1 MESACR
7 SPTRLTD
14 ASAKSRAVFS
24 ISDRRVV
31 DCSGSKEG
39 PLRGSVGKSY
49 IGTVRHLAPL
59 KKRTTEVFL
68 PSNWPAIYS
77 CYGDLEFG
85 REYPLSSNSCRKD
98 RTTDKSEVDG
108 FCVARGWIN
117 FEWPTVRGQGTCEAW
132 KRKFALF
139 LRKFVFYFSYYNSGR
154 LLGRLYGHYF
164 RNKHISHRTRG

>member
-68 PSNWPAIYS
+68 PSDWPYS

-85 REYPLSSNSCRKD
+85 REHPLSSNSCRKD

-117 FEWPTVRGQGTCEAW
+117 
-132 KRKFALF
+132 
-139 LRKFVFYFSYYNSGR
+139 SS
-154 LLGRLYGHYF
+154 GRLYGGRALVRHG
-164 RNKHISHRTRG
+164 RGSLLSF